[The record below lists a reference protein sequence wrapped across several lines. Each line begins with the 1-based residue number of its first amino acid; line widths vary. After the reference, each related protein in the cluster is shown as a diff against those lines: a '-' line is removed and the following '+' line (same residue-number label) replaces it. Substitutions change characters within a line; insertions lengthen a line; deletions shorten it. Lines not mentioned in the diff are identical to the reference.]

1 MFARTKGRLIQYG
14 GTPREIKYGMEARR
28 CLLRGVDNLVRA
40 VAVTLGP
47 KGRNVILEVPYAA
60 PKITKDGVTVAK
72 HIEFLDS
79 YENLGAALVRQVAG
93 LTNDSAGDGTTTA
106 TVLSGAI
113 FTEGFRSA
121 STGTNPMDLK
131 RGIDLACREV
141 ILSLTDQARP
151 ITSKTEITQI
161 AMISA
166 NMDQE
171 IGNLIG
177 DAMQQVGKDGVITT
191 ADGRGLN
198 TELELVEGMSFDR
211 GFSSPHFVTNT
222 KTQKC
227 ELENPLIFIANRK
240 LNQVGHVLPALNIA
254 IQQKRPL
261 VIISEDID
269 GEASHTVL
277 FNKMQGRVNSCCI
290 KAPGFGD
297 FRMNMMQDI
306 AVFTGG
312 QTISDEMGLSMENN
326 EFDERYLGSC
336 RKITVSVNESIMLE
350 GGGSAI
356 AVEERVQMLKDM
368 IASEDHEFNR
378 ERLVE
383 RLAKLSGGV
392 AVIKVGGASEVEIAE
407 RKDRIIDALNATR
420 AAVSEGILAG
430 GGTALLI
437 ASRRL
442 DVLSKDRSLPP
453 DIRTGVNIVRNAIKL
468 PAKLIASNAGVEGSV
483 IVGKILMKND
493 PTFGY
498 NAQTGKYCNMFE
510 EGIIDPMK
518 VVKSALVNACS
529 VAGMMITTEAAV
541 VERHLFGEY
550 AQNGGTGGG
559 KGGADDGMP
568 STNDKESESLRNASK
583 TLKGFQEAQNNK
595 RMDNAPMSKIAPK
608 MKYNMAV

>member
-1 MFARTKGRLIQYG
+1 MLTRTHRLLIQYG
-14 GTPREIKYGMEARR
+14 GTPRDIKYGMEARR

-47 KGRNVILEVPYAA
+47 KGRNVILEVPYGA

-72 HIEFLDS
+72 NIEFMDS
-79 YENLGAALVRQVAG
+79 YENLGASLVRQVAG
-93 LTNDSAGDGTTTA
+93 LTNESAGDGTTTA

-131 RGIDLACREV
+131 RGIDLACRDV
-141 ILSLTDQARP
+141 LVSLTEQARP
-151 ITSKTEITQI
+151 ITSKTEISQI

-191 ADGRGLN
+191 QEGRSLN
-198 TELELVEGMSFDR
+198 TELELVEGMSFER
-211 GFSSPHFVTNT
+211 GFSSPQFVTNT

-227 ELENPLIFIANRK
+227 ELEHPLIFVANRK
-240 LNQVGHVLPALNIA
+240 LTQVGHVLPALNIA

-261 VIISEDID
+261 IIISEDID

-297 FRMNMMQDI
+297 FRMNLLQDI
-306 AVFTGG
+306 SVFTGG

-326 EFDERYLGSC
+326 EFDERYLGTC
-336 RKITVSVNESIMLE
+336 RKVTVSATETILLE

-368 IASEDHEFNR
+368 IASEDHEYNR

-392 AVIKVGGASEVEIAE
+392 AVIKVGGASEVEINE

-437 ASRRL
+437 ASKRL
-442 DVLSKDRSLPP
+442 ETLAKDRSLPP

-483 IVGKILMKND
+483 VVGKILAKND

-510 EGIIDPMK
+510 AGIIDPMK

-541 VERHLFGEY
+541 VEKHLFGAY
-550 AQNGGTGGG
+550 ANKVGDEADNG
-559 KGGADDGMP
+559 ME
-568 STNDKESESLRNASK
+568 DKAKNTTESIKSAKK
-583 TLKGFQEAQNNK
+583 TLLAQQEA
-595 RMDNAPMSKIAPK
+595 RMNGAPQQKLAPPL
-608 MKYNMAV
+608 KYNMAV